1 MVQKEGDNDQA
12 NDQEEEGTEG
22 ESGEEELEYDEE
34 EQEEVKK
41 ILNTWSIFV
50 FFYLHHNK
58 KSFLDGMGFHKKIV
72 VGGEKC

>member
-1 MVQKEGDNDQA
+1 MVQKEGDNNQA

-41 ILNTWSIFV
+41 KIINTWSIFV

-58 KSFLDGMGFHKKIV
+58 KSFLDGMSFHEKI
-72 VGGEKC
+72 